1 MSGQR
6 AFQHVHLELLGA
18 AEVQLRRQALAE
30 LLAERYQVLRVLGQ
44 SVKSLVCS
52 GLCMASG
59 EPVVIKRYFDE
70 AAYAA
75 ETSGYLLFRS
85 GPIAGMRH
93 QDARHQV
100 LVLEF
105 LEGHLPGLADLP
117 EVIAAYAAMHATAL
131 ANVQRVMGHRST
143 PKFLD
148 PCLSSRC
155 RFPSFDL
162 QGISVGDCKPE
173 HLLVTADGVR
183 IIDLETHSLQ
193 RSVWFDI
200 LSLSR
205 FLGAAPGGSWDLEEW
220 VALYCACREIHAH
233 YYDLQKIRDC
243 LQRVHGLELGRVY
256 CEEALL

>member
-6 AFQHVHLELLGA
+6 AFEHVHLELLGA
-18 AEVQLRRQALAE
+18 AQVQLRRQTLAD

-59 EPVVIKRYFDE
+59 EQVVIKRYFDE

-75 ETSGYLLFRS
+75 ETRGYLLFRS
-85 GPIAGMRH
+85 GPIAGVRY

-105 LEGHLPGLADLP
+105 IQGRLPGPADLP
-117 EVIAAYAAMHATAL
+117 EMIAAYATMHATAL
-131 ANVQRVMGHRST
+131 ANIQRVMGHRS
-143 PKFLD
+143 PPGFLD

-155 RFPSFDL
+155 RFPPFNL

-173 HLLVTADGVR
+173 HVLVTVDGVR
-183 IIDLETHSLQ
+183 ILDLETHSLQ

-200 LSLSR
+200 FSLSR
-205 FLGAAPGGSWDLEEW
+205 FLRAGPGCSWDLEEW
-220 VALYCACREIHAH
+220 VARYCACREIHAH
-233 YYDLQKIRDC
+233 YYDLQKIREC
-243 LQRVHGLELGRVY
+243 LQRVQALEPGGVY
-256 CEEALL
+256 CEEALA

>member
-6 AFQHVHLELLGA
+6 AFEHVHLELLGA
-18 AEVQLRRQALAE
+18 AQVQLRRQTLAD

-59 EPVVIKRYFDE
+59 EKVVIKRYFDE
-70 AAYAA
+70 AAYAT

-85 GPIAGMRH
+85 GPIAGMRY

-105 LEGHLPGLADLP
+105 IQGRLPGPADLP

-131 ANVQRVMGHRST
+131 ANIQRVMGRLST
-143 PKFLD
+143 PEFLD

-155 RFPSFDL
+155 LFPPFNL

-173 HLLVTADGVR
+173 HVLVTVDGVR
-183 IIDLETHSLQ
+183 ILDLETHSLQ

-205 FLGAAPGGSWDLEEW
+205 FLRPDPEYSWHLEEW
-220 VALYCACREIHAH
+220 VARYCACREIHAH

-243 LQRVHGLELGRVY
+243 LQRVQALEPGRVY
-256 CEEALL
+256 CEEALA

>member
-1 MSGQR
+1 MSGQS
-6 AFQHVHLELLGA
+6 AFEHVHLELLGA
-18 AEVQLRRQALAE
+18 AEVKRRRQALAE

-52 GLCMASG
+52 GVCMASG
-59 EPVVIKRYFDE
+59 EQVVIKRYFDE
-70 AAYAA
+70 AAYAT

-85 GPIAGMRH
+85 GPIAGMRY

-105 LEGHLPGLADLP
+105 IQGRLPGPADLP

-131 ANVQRVMGHRST
+131 ANIQRVMGRLST
-143 PKFLD
+143 PEFLD

-155 RFPSFDL
+155 LFPPFNL

-173 HLLVTADGVR
+173 HVLVTVDGVR
-183 IIDLETHSLQ
+183 ILDLETHSLQ

-205 FLGAAPGGSWDLEEW
+205 FLRPDPEYSWHLEEW
-220 VALYCACREIHAH
+220 VARYCACREIHAH

>member
-1 MSGQR
+1 MSGQI
-6 AFQHVHLELLGA
+6 AFDHVHLELLGA
-18 AEVQLRRQALAE
+18 AQLQLQQQALAE

-59 EPVVIKRYFDE
+59 EQVVIKRYFDAE
-70 AAYAA
+70 AYAA
-75 ETSGYLLFRS
+75 EASGYLLFRS
-85 GPIAGMRH
+85 GPIAGMRY

-105 LEGHLPGLADLP
+105 LQGRLPGPADLP
-117 EVIAAYAAMHATAL
+117 EVIAAYSAMHATAL
-131 ANVQRVMGHRST
+131 ANIQRVMGHRST
-143 PKFLD
+143 PEFID

-173 HLLVTADGVR
+173 HLLVTVDGVR
-183 IIDLETHSLQ
+183 VLDLETHSLQ

-205 FLGAAPGGSWDLEEW
+205 FLGAGSAFSWTLEEW
-220 VALYCACREIHAH
+220 VAHYCECREIPAH

-243 LQRVHGLELGRVY
+243 LQRVQALEPGRVY
-256 CEEALL
+256 CEEARP

>member
-6 AFQHVHLELLGA
+6 AFEHVHLELLGA
-18 AEVQLRRQALAE
+18 AQVQLRRQTLAD

-59 EPVVIKRYFDE
+59 EQVVIKRYFDE

-75 ETSGYLLFRS
+75 EASGYLLFRS
-85 GPIAGMRH
+85 GPIAGMRY
-93 QDARHQV
+93 QDVRHQV
-100 LVLEF
+100 LVLES
-105 LEGHLPGLADLP
+105 LQGRLPGPADLP

-131 ANVQRVMGHRST
+131 ANIQRVMGYRST
-143 PKFLD
+143 PEFVD

-155 RFPSFDL
+155 SFPPFDL

-173 HLLVTADGVR
+173 HLLVTVDGVR
-183 IIDLETHSLQ
+183 ILDLETHSLQ
-193 RSVWFDI
+193 RSVWSDI

-205 FLGAAPGGSWDLEEW
+205 FLGAGPAFSRDLEEW
-220 VALYCACREIHAH
+220 VARYCACREIPAH
-233 YYDLQKIRDC
+233 YYDLRKIRDC
-243 LQRVHGLELGRVY
+243 LQRVQALKPGRIY
-256 CEEALL
+256 CGQALP